1 MKSLFLVEKNVVELR
16 EVPVPEI
23 DHPDSIR
30 VRVTVTTICG
40 GDIHL
45 VAGLIIPEV
54 GFSIGHEWVGVVDAV
69 GANVTSVK
77 VGDRVTGPAAPYCG
91 HCAMCERGQ
100 IQACLNGGVHG
111 NGTTMGH
118 LDGAQA
124 EYMIVPWANS
134 CVLRL
139 PDSINDETAIVIGD
153 ILSTGWTA
161 VRDVKKAGH
170 DTIVVIGCGPVGLSS
185 VMTAKAEGFT
195 NIIAVDRADT
205 RLTVARQLGATH
217 TVVADTGAGSAI
229 NAIAPGGV
237 LGVVDAAG
245 VQGSLD
251 LATEIIGVGG
261 RIAILGIPGAP
272 LSVNIASLLMRNVT
286 VWTGLGDLSLMPA
299 ALELL
304 TSGTV
309 DPSPL
314 FTHHIGLDELPA
326 MYETMASG
334 APEILKVIVRV
345 SE

>member
-16 EVPVPEI
+16 DVPVPEI
-23 DHPDSIR
+23 VHPDAIR

-69 GANVTSVK
+69 GANVK
-77 VGDRVTGPAAPYCG
+77 NLAVGDRVTGPAASYCG
-91 HCAMCERGQ
+91 ACEMCARGQ

-111 NGTTMGH
+111 NGKTMGD
-118 LDGAQA
+118 LDGTQS
-124 EYMIVPWANS
+124 EYMIVPWADA
-134 CVLRL
+134 CVLKL
-139 PDSINDETAIVIGD
+139 PDTIDDETAIVIGD

-161 VRDVKKAGH
+161 VREVNTGEL

-185 VMTAKAEGFT
+185 IMTAKAEGIST
-195 NIIAVDRADT
+195 IIAVDPAED
-205 RLTVARQLGATH
+205 RLALARELGATH
-217 TVVADTGAGSAI
+217 IVPSGEPAATAI
-229 NAIAPGGV
+229 RAIAPAGA

-245 VQGSLD
+245 VQASLD
-251 LATEIIGVGG
+251 LAAEVVGVGA
-261 RIAILGIPGAP
+261 RIAILGIPGKP
-272 LSVNIASLLMRNVT
+272 LSLNVAGLLMRNT
-286 VWTGLGDLSLMPA
+286 TIWMGLGDLSLMPR

-304 TSGTV
+304 TSGKV

-314 FTHHIGLDELPA
+314 FTHHIGIDELPG
-326 MYETMASG
+326 MYSRMAAG
-334 APEILKVIVRV
+334 EPGILKVIVRV